1 MRPEYLIDGPP
12 GAETIFDGES
22 YLYFGG
28 TGYFGLHK
36 HPEIIAAAE
45 KALRKYGTGSATTR
59 GGLGTSPQ
67 VLELEREATAYF
79 GTEDAVYL
87 ATGYLSDMAGLQAL
101 CAYTRVDAIFIDEF
115 AHFSHRDGAAT
126 TGKPI
131 FAFRNGDNNH
141 LAEQLEAHL
150 KPGQKPLVVTDGI
163 FSIRG
168 ALPPIPEYLAL
179 METYD
184 GNIWVDDAHGVGIL
198 GSNGRGVYDHYE
210 LSSERLFYGGTLAK
224 AFGGFGG
231 IVPGSRKFIGK
242 LREGDTLNGGSYS
255 TAGVASSLAGIR
267 WVGQHPEARQALW
280 HNARYLKIRLQKL
293 GLVVEDNHIPIVSW
307 VLDSADE
314 MKKVQQELMK
324 QHIAIQ
330 YSHYIG
336 AGKKGVLRAVVFST
350 HTEAQIDKLAETLDT
365 LL

>member
-45 KALRKYGTGSATTR
+45 TALRQYGTGSATTR

-67 VLELEREATAYF
+67 VLELEQEAAAYF
-79 GTEDAVYL
+79 GTEDAAYL

-101 CAYTRVDAIFIDEF
+101 CEYTRVDAIFIDEF

-131 FAFRNGDNNH
+131 HPFRNGDNNH
-141 LAEQLEAHL
+141 LAEQLDAHL
-150 KPGQKPLVVTDGI
+150 TPGQKPLVVTDGI

-168 ALPPIPEYLAL
+168 ALPPIPEYLEL
-179 METYD
+179 MEAHD
-184 GNIWVDDAHGVGIL
+184 GNIWVDDAHGMGIL
-198 GSNGRGVYDHYE
+198 GSNGRGIYDHYD
-210 LSSERLFYGGTLAK
+210 LNSERLFYGGTLAK

-231 IVPGSRKFIGK
+231 IVPGNHKFIGK
-242 LREGDTLNGGSYS
+242 LRVGDTLNGGSYS

-267 WVGQHPEARQALW
+267 WVSRHPEARQKLW
-280 HNARYLKIRLQKL
+280 HNARYLKTRLQEL
-293 GLVVEDNHIPIVSW
+293 GLPVENNQVPIVSW
-307 VLDSADE
+307 ALESVEE
-314 MKKVQQELMK
+314 MKKVQQELMRRN
-324 QHIAIQ
+324 IAIQ
-330 YSHYIG
+330 YSQYIG
-336 AGKKGVLRAVVFST
+336 TGKEGVLRAVVFST
-350 HTEAQIDKLAETLDT
+350 HTESQIDKLAETLGT